1 MKNDT
6 KLEEELTLRFK
17 TDMRNL
23 PNFYPSTLSSLRKD
37 LRFNG
42 LRATKVY
49 NVRAKKVQ
57 RSYLL

>member
-23 PNFYPSTLSSLRKD
+23 PNFYPSTRKSLRKD